1 MGNMHGKSVAGSLG
15 ENYTQTIDLTPL
27 FTKDL
32 TSTGSFDISSGMWR
46 TTFGKV
52 LQALPIPVLLIDT
65 SYRIIMANQ
74 AWGRIAENY
83 GEIVFCPFAGLFP
96 GDSPAKGLSLFWKR
110 YFCRENLGLHK
121 RPWK

>member
-1 MGNMHGKSVAGSLG
+1 MGDKNGNSVGGRLG
-15 ENYTQTIDLTPL
+15 EDYTQTIDLTSL

-32 TSTGSFDISSGMWR
+32 TSTGSFDVSSGIWR

-83 GEIVFCPFAGLFP
+83 DELVFCLFSGLFP
-96 GDSPAKGLSLFWKR
+96 GDSPARRAQSLLGV
-110 YFCRENLGLHK
+110 CRAGH
-121 RPWK
+121 